1 MSDLVAF
8 ARRDVTGVRGT
19 GESMRVP
26 KGAVLYDAWTPN
38 KRTVEGVLLVD
49 ETGELARVRVARS
62 AVELYADPLAA
73 IKASKG
79 VADGVRPRD

>member
-19 GESMRVP
+19 GESVRVP
-26 KGAVLYDAWTPN
+26 KGAVLYDAWAPSKN
-38 KRTVEGVLLVD
+38 TVEGVLLLD

-73 IKASKG
+73 VKRSKE
-79 VADGVRPRD
+79 VRDGVGA